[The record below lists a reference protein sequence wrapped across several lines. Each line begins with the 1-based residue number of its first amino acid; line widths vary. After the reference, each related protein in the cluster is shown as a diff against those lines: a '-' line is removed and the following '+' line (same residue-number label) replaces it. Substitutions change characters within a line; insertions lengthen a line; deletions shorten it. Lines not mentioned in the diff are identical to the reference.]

1 MKSFHISI
9 GLFLL
14 AITTAIAQEPAEYS
28 FLEKDLDANTE
39 KYTKVARQI
48 WENPE
53 LGYLESKSSQ
63 LLINLLKDA
72 GFQIKAGIA
81 GMPTSF
87 EATFDRG
94 GSTIGFLAEYDA
106 LPGLSQDAV
115 GFPKPVT
122 EDGHGHGCGHNLFGT
137 ASVASAIALKNWVVA
152 NKASATIK
160 LFGTPAEE
168 GGAGK
173 VYMVRDGVFEDVD
186 VMINWH
192 PADHNDASP
201 MTCTAVI
208 QGVFT
213 FKGLSAHAAMS
224 PQYGRSAL
232 DGVEAMNHM
241 VNLMREHVD
250 QESRM
255 HYVITKGGKA
265 ANVVPDL
272 AQVEYIV
279 RHPDVSEVKR
289 MWQRV
294 IKAANGAA
302 EGTETTVEYEVIS
315 GIYGLLPN
323 EVLAKVMQKNLEKV
337 GGVEYNESEM
347 EFAKEIQASIN
358 ASKLPKVETANAVR
372 SYRMG
377 HFAASTDVGDVSYV
391 VPTVGLATATWVPG
405 TPPHSWQAVA
415 CNGMSIG
422 FKGMMV
428 AAKSMAFTGLDLI
441 KNPLLI
447 EAAKKEFEERLEGLK
462 YESLVGDRKPPL
474 DFRVGR

>member
-1 MKSFHISI
+1 
-9 GLFLL
+9 
-14 AITTAIAQEPAEYS
+14 
-28 FLEKDLDANTE
+28 
-39 KYTKVARQI
+39 
-48 WENPE
+48 
-53 LGYLESKSSQ
+53 
-63 LLINLLKDA
+63 
-72 GFQIKAGIA
+72 
-81 GMPTSF
+81 
-87 EATFDRG
+87 

-115 GFPKPVT
+115 DFPKPVSA
-122 EDGHGHGCGHNLFGT
+122 DGHGHGCGHNLFGT
-137 ASVASAIALKNWVVA
+137 ASVASAIALKNWIVE
-152 NKASATIK
+152 NKANATIK

-173 VYMVRDGVFEDVD
+173 VYMVRDGVFNDVD

-213 FKGLSAHAAMS
+213 FKGVSAHAAMS

-250 QESRM
+250 QESRI

-265 ANVVPDL
+265 ANVVPDF

-279 RHPDVSEVKR
+279 RHPDVSEVKK

-323 EVLAKVMQKNLEKV
+323 EVLAKVMQKNLEMV
-337 GGVEYNESEM
+337 GGIEYTDGEK
-347 EFAKEIQASIN
+347 EFARNIQASIN
-358 ASKLPKVETANAVR
+358 ASKLPKIENSNIVR
-372 SYRMG
+372 PYKMG

-428 AAKSMAFTGLDLI
+428 AARSMAFTGLDLI

-447 EAAKKEFEERLEGLK
+447 EAAKKEFDERLDGLK
-462 YESLVGDRKPPL
+462 YESLIGDRKPPL